1 MGGGD
6 LNTKKSWHP
15 NTFKNQ
21 ERVWKAEQA
30 DAAEKRKL
38 AELQHEINEER
49 NREELKSIAK
59 KSGLIADTDGDRKL
73 EWMYKGPQVN
83 RDEYL
88 MGRAVDK
95 NFEQLDAQEK
105 AGTSVGITQPKN
117 HVEHECIPFS
127 IRQYKGLEGT
137 EQVDIA
143 RKLMEDPLMAIKQKE
158 IESRQKILENP
169 VKLKELHRLL
179 KNDKSIK
186 DRKGKKK
193 EKKEKK
199 KKSKKKRKR
208 SDSSNESDSDGESK
222 DLDKLLAEKYKK
234 VQSSMGQEKGEEVGL
249 DKLLTMKYQ
258 KLSKELN
265 KMAKHKKSKK
275 KKRKSNS
282 SDDSDSESDDEP
294 RQRKRKSISKDRAG
308 SSTQRHQRRSRSPD
322 RDRRFRNR
330 SRSPEHTRKHHSE
343 GRKDRHRSRSRDR
356 GRSPEPKRNRSRSKE
371 RHHRRKSPSP
381 SSSSTGSDS
390 PPPAQQQRYD
400 SDDDRRRPVA
410 KNFGLVSASGKKL
423 ELSKRDEVRLYKR
436 EEIKAHQSSQKPSFS
451 RPERKK
457 PLTEEEMESQ
467 RRAMLNNASWR
478 DEERKRNVK
487 RYEDDERRQDERD
500 HAKKYDKHFINQQ
513 FKHAADNETVEKR
526 IKSNRNNI
534 QRSRGA
540 MNDNFAKR

>member
-1 MGGGD
+1 M
-6 LNTKKSWHP
+6 NTKKSWHP

-59 KSGLIADTDGDRKL
+59 KSGLLPNTDGDRKL

-88 MGRAVDK
+88 LGRAVDK
-95 NFEQLDAQEK
+95 NFEQLDSQEK
-105 AGTSVGITQPKN
+105 AGPSVGITQPKN

-137 EQVDIA
+137 EQVDMV

-186 DRKGKKK
+186 EKKDKRKD
-193 EKKEKK
+193 KKEKK
-199 KKSKKKRKR
+199 KKSKKKKR
-208 SDSSNESDSDGESK
+208 RESSSNDSNSDEGK

-234 VQSSMGQEKGEEVGL
+234 VQSSMGPEKGEEVGL

-265 KMAKHKKSKK
+265 KMAKPKKSKK
-275 KKRKSNS
+275 KKKHDS
-282 SDDSDSESDDEP
+282 SSSAEESDSSIAENS
-294 RQRKRKSISKDRAG
+294 RQRKRTSVSKETKRPYPAT
-308 SSTQRHQRRSRSPD
+308 SRNRSRSYE
-322 RDRRFRNR
+322 RERRFRNR
-330 SRSPEHTRKHHSE
+330 SRSPDQDRKKPTDDKRS
-343 GRKDRHRSRSRDR
+343 RYRSRSCDR
-356 GRSPEPKRNRSRSKE
+356 KRSRSKE
-371 RHHRRKSPSP
+371 RERQRKSSTPPRSTP
-381 SSSSTGSDS
+381 ESSHSKYH
-390 PPPAQQQRYD
+390 YD
-400 SDDDRRRPVA
+400 SDDARQRPVA
-410 KNFGLVSASGKKL
+410 KNFGLVSAAGKKL

-436 EEIKAHQSSQKPSFS
+436 EEIKAHQSSQKPSWS
-451 RPERKK
+451 RPEKTQ
-457 PLTEEEMESQ
+457 LTEEEMEAK
-467 RRAMLNNASWR
+467 RKAMLSNADWR
-478 DEERKRNVK
+478 DKERKQNVR
-487 RYEDDERRQDERD
+487 RYEAEERRQEEKDR
-500 HAKKYDKHFINQQ
+500 AKKYDKDFVTKQ
-513 FKHAADNETVEKR
+513 FKQAASHETVEKR

-534 QRSRGA
+534 QRSGGS

>member
-1 MGGGD
+1 M
-6 LNTKKSWHP
+6 NTKKSWHP

-59 KSGLIADTDGDRKL
+59 KSGLIADNGDGDRKL

-83 RDEYL
+83 REEYL
-88 MGRAVDK
+88 LGRTVDK

-105 AGTSVGITQPKN
+105 ASTSVGISQPKN

-179 KNDKSIK
+179 KNDKTIK
-186 DRKGKKK
+186 DRKGRKKD
-193 EKKEKK
+193 KKEKK

-208 SDSSNESDSDGESK
+208 SNSSSESDSGDESQN
-222 DLDKLLAEKYKK
+222 LDKLLAEKYKK
-234 VQSSMGQEKGEEVGL
+234 VQRSIDQEKGEEVEL

-282 SDDSDSESDDEP
+282 SDDSDSDSGASS
-294 RQRKRKSISKDRAG
+294 QRKRRSVSKDRDRSA
-308 SSTQRHQRRSRSPD
+308 SQRHQRRSRSLD
-322 RDRRFRNR
+322 RDRRYRNR
-330 SRSPEHTRKHHSE
+330 SRSPEQSRDRSHHATSS
-343 GRKDRHRSRSRDR
+343 KVHRSRSRDR
-356 GRSPEPKRNRSRSKE
+356 GRSPKARNPSRSKE
-371 RHHRRKSPSP
+371 REHRRRSPSS
-381 SSSSTGSDS
+381 SSSSTGSQT
-390 PPPAQQQRYD
+390 PPKKYD
-400 SDDDRRRPVA
+400 SDEERRPSA
-410 KNFGLVSASGKKL
+410 RNFGLVSASGKKL
-423 ELSKRDEVRLYKR
+423 ELTKRDEVRLYKR

-457 PLTEEEMESQ
+457 PLTEEEMEAQ
-467 RRAMLNNASWR
+467 RRAMLDNANWR
-478 DEERKRNVK
+478 DKERKKNVRRYEDEERK
-487 RYEDDERRQDERD
+487 QDEKDRV
-500 HAKKYDKHFINQQ
+500 KKYDKDFINQQ
-513 FKHAADNETVEKR
+513 FKHAANNETVEKR

-534 QRSRGA
+534 QRSGGA
-540 MNDNFAKR
+540 MNDHFAKR

>member
-59 KSGLIADTDGDRKL
+59 KSGLLPDTDGDRKL

-95 NFEQLDAQEK
+95 NFEKLDSQEK

-137 EQVDIA
+137 EQVDMV

-186 DRKGKKK
+186 EKKGKKK
-193 EKKEKK
+193 DKKEKK
-199 KKSKKKRKR
+199 KKSKKKKHKR
-208 SDSSNESDSDGESK
+208 RGSSSSGSESHDDDDKGK

-234 VQSSMGQEKGEEVGL
+234 VQSSMGSEKSEEVGL

-265 KMAKHKKSKK
+265 KMAKPKKSKK
-275 KKRKSNS
+275 KKKHGS
-282 SDDSDSESDDEP
+282 SSSEEDSDSNIADDS
-294 RQRKRKSISKDRAG
+294 RQRKQRSVSKDMRRPPPA
-308 SSTQRHQRRSRSPD
+308 SSRNRSRSLD
-322 RDRRFRNR
+322 RERRFRNR
-330 SRSPEHTRKHHSE
+330 SRSPVQDRRKPTE
-343 GRKDRHRSRSRDR
+343 ERRDRHHSRSRDR
-356 GRSPEPKRNRSRSKE
+356 KRSRSNE
-371 RHHRRKSPSP
+371 RERRRKSPTP
-381 SSSSTGSDS
+381 SSSSSES
-390 PPPAQQQRYD
+390 PPSRHQYD
-400 SDDDRRRPVA
+400 SDDERRRPAA

-436 EEIKAHQSSQKPSFS
+436 EEIKAHQSSQKASWS
-451 RPERKK
+451 RPEKKK
-457 PLTEEEMESQ
+457 PLTEEEMEAK
-467 RRAMLNNASWR
+467 RRAMLSNADWR
-478 DEERKRNVK
+478 DKERKQNVMRYEDEERK
-487 RYEDDERRQDERD
+487 QDEKER
-500 HAKKYDKHFINQQ
+500 AKKYDKDFVTKQ
-513 FKHAADNETVEKR
+513 FKHAANHETVEKR

-534 QRSRGA
+534 QRSGGA
-540 MNDNFAKR
+540 MNDHFAKR

>member
-59 KSGLIADTDGDRKL
+59 KSGLIADNDGDRKL

-83 RDEYL
+83 REEYL
-88 MGRAVDK
+88 LGRTVDK

-105 AGTSVGITQPKN
+105 AGTSVGISQPKN

-179 KNDKSIK
+179 KSDKSIK

-193 EKKEKK
+193 DKKEKK
-199 KKSKKKRKR
+199 KKSKKSRKR
-208 SDSSNESDSDGESK
+208 SESSDESGSEDESQ

-234 VQSSMGQEKGEEVGL
+234 VQSSIGQEKGEEDGL
-249 DKLLTMKYQ
+249 DKLLTMKYH

-275 KKRKSNS
+275 KKRKQDDS
-282 SDDSDSESDDEP
+282 SDDSDSESDDDSQ
-294 RQRKRKSISKDRAG
+294 RRKRRSVSKEKHRP
-308 SSTQRHQRRSRSPD
+308 SNQRHQRRSNSVD
-322 RDRRFRNR
+322 RDRNYRNR
-330 SRSPEHTRKHHSE
+330 SRSPEHSRKQ
-343 GRKDRHRSRSRDR
+343 RSRSRDR
-356 GRSPEPKRNRSRSKE
+356 ERSLKSKRNRSRSKE
-371 RHHRRKSPSP
+371 REHRRKSPSP
-381 SSSSTGSDS
+381 SSSSSGSS
-390 PPPAQQQRYD
+390 PPPRRYD
-400 SDDDRRRPVA
+400 SDDDERRPPAA

-423 ELSKRDEVRLYKR
+423 ELTKRNEVRLYKR
-436 EEIKAHQSSQKPSFS
+436 EEIKAQQSSLKPSYS
-451 RPERKK
+451 RPERKN
-457 PLTEEEMESQ
+457 PLTEEEMEAK
-467 RRAMLNNASWR
+467 RRAMLDNASWR
-478 DEERKRNVK
+478 DKERKKNVERFEDEERRL
-487 RYEDDERRQDERD
+487 DERD
-500 HAKKYDKHFINQQ
+500 QGKKYDKGFITKQ
-513 FKHAADNETVEKR
+513 FKHAANNETVEKR

-534 QRSRGA
+534 QRSGGA
-540 MNDNFAKR
+540 MNDHFAKR

>member
-59 KSGLIADTDGDRKL
+59 KSGLLPDTDGDRKL

-95 NFEQLDAQEK
+95 NFEKLDSQEK

-137 EQVDIA
+137 EQVDMV

-186 DRKGKKK
+186 EKKGKKK
-193 EKKEKK
+193 DKKEKK
-199 KKSKKKRKR
+199 KKSKKKKHKR
-208 SDSSNESDSDGESK
+208 RGSSSSGSESHDGDDKGK

-234 VQSSMGQEKGEEVGL
+234 VQSSMGSEKSEEVGL

-265 KMAKHKKSKK
+265 KMAKPKKSKK
-275 KKRKSNS
+275 KKKHGS
-282 SDDSDSESDDEP
+282 SSTEEDSDSNIADDS
-294 RQRKRKSISKDRAG
+294 RQTKQRSVSKDMRRPPPT
-308 SSTQRHQRRSRSPD
+308 SSRNRSRSLD
-322 RDRRFRNR
+322 RERRFRNR
-330 SRSPEHTRKHHSE
+330 SRSPVQDRRKPTE
-343 GRKDRHRSRSRDR
+343 ERRDRHHSRSRDR
-356 GRSPEPKRNRSRSKE
+356 KRSRSNE
-371 RHHRRKSPSP
+371 RERRRKSPTP
-381 SSSSTGSDS
+381 SSSSSES
-390 PPPAQQQRYD
+390 LPSRHQYD
-400 SDDDRRRPVA
+400 SDDERRRPAA

-436 EEIKAHQSSQKPSFS
+436 EEIKAHQSSQKASWS
-451 RPERKK
+451 RPEKKK
-457 PLTEEEMESQ
+457 PLTEEEMEAK
-467 RRAMLNNASWR
+467 RRAMLSNADWR
-478 DEERKRNVK
+478 DKERKQNVMRYEDEERK
-487 RYEDDERRQDERD
+487 QDEKER
-500 HAKKYDKHFINQQ
+500 AKKYDKDFVTKQ
-513 FKHAADNETVEKR
+513 FKHAANHETVEKR

-534 QRSRGA
+534 QRSGGA
-540 MNDNFAKR
+540 MNDHFAKR